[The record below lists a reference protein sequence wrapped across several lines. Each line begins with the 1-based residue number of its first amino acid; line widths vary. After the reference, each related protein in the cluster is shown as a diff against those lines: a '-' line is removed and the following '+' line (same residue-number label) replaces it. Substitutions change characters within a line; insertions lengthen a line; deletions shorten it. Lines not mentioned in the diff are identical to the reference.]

1 MKKLLIAIVAMALSG
16 AAMAMTL
23 QAAKAQIPGAVANPA
38 KMAEIMKEL
47 SEEDQIEF
55 LALVNA
61 AIAEMNAS
69 PAEAAAMYLAVNEA
83 ALKSHGEGNLR
94 ALLAT
99 TFATV
104 PPEALTVLN
113 EQLAKDLFNRNADP
127 THPVSDADFAAIA
140 KEAMEAI
147 ATRNSDTDEAAVR
160 DTFAL
165 LMFIRASEGTP
176 ADLRDTLLETF
187 GDSEAQQ
194 TAKNEWIEPALNG
207 DYDPL
212 LGGTDVDLQV
222 ATTQNVQEVASEKEE
237 GTQGQAGDTASVDT
251 ALSISPSE
259 EIVPLLGDL
268 GNDTADYIDATVLN
282 IANLGL
288 PESTGIQA
296 IGGGGTGVTHPSPI
310 NDSPWTEE
318 RGNGGGEI
326 GGGEGGGGHP
336 GLYWGQT
343 NQ

>member
-16 AAMAMTL
+16 AAMALTL

-69 PAEAAAMYLAVNEA
+69 SAEAAAMYLAVNEA
-83 ALKSHGEGNLR
+83 ALKAHGEGNLR

-104 PPEALTVLN
+104 PPEALTILN

-127 THPVSDADFAAIA
+127 TRPVSDADFAVIA

-165 LMFIRASEGTP
+165 LMFLRASEGTP
-176 ADLRDTLLETF
+176 ADLRDALLETF
-187 GDSEAQQ
+187 GNPEAQQ
-194 TAKNEWIEPALNG
+194 TANTEWIDPALKG
-207 DYDPL
+207 DYNPM
-212 LGGTDVDLQV
+212 LGGSDVDLNV
-222 ATTQNVQEVASEKEE
+222 PTVQNVQDVASDKDE
-237 GTQGQAGDTASVDT
+237 GGQGEPAQPETVETPLTIASS
-251 ALSISPSE
+251 A

-268 GNDTADYIDATVLN
+268 GADTTDFIDAAILN
-282 IANLGL
+282 MPNLGL
-288 PESTGIQA
+288 PEMSGGQP
-296 IGGGGTGVTHPSPI
+296 IGGGGTGVVHPSPI
-310 NDSPWTEE
+310 NDSPWTQE
-318 RGNGGGEI
+318 RGADREDDGGYFTPV
-326 GGGEGGGGHP
+326 HP
-336 GLYWGQT
+336 DPYWGQT
-343 NQ
+343 NG